1 MRRKPPTN
9 PILLGICSLL
19 TFAEN
24 KDMKK
29 GFIVP
34 KRTRLDASSW
44 SMLLEVKEWS
54 GLSVKDFCV
63 SQGISVA
70 SFYQW
75 RSRLQGVK
83 VADGSLF
90 SPIEIQEKP
99 SGGITVEL
107 PGGVL
112 LRFSQLP
119 PVGYLRELS
128 SEFSRLT

>member
-1 MRRKPPTN
+1 MF
-9 PILLGICSLL
+9 L
-19 TFAEN
+19 TFAKN

-29 GFIVP
+29 GIQVP
-34 KRTRLDASSW
+34 RRSRLDSASW
-44 SMLLEVKEWS
+44 QMLLEVQGSS
-54 GLSVKDFCV
+54 GLSIKDFCD

-75 RSRLQGVK
+75 RSRLQSVK
-83 VADGSLF
+83 VSEGSVF
-90 SPIEIQEKP
+90 SLIEIAEKP
-99 SGGITVEL
+99 SGSITVEL

-128 SEFSRLT
+128 SKFSGQI